1 MEQTGFKLSINMYLS
16 LFKPFLDF
24 LHPGYLIHMEWAAV
38 IAVPA
43 LNTAVRLY
51 LQFPVMIYRQRISR
65 PGQIIIL
72 IDQPDIQSCRTW
84 GAVIAVHAGAFRIMG
99 RKGADHRIIRFL
111 R

>member
-43 LNTAVRLY
+43 LNAAVRLY

-72 IDQPDIQSCRTW
+72 IDQPDIQSCRTR
-84 GAVIAVHAGAFRIMG
+84 GAVIAVHAGAFCVMG